1 MTSTPPPEEPQSQ
14 SGRSDDPWGPPED
27 TRPDRATPDPSAP
40 GDYAQPGSGQ
50 YEQPGRTGFEQPTMS
65 SYEQPGQAW
74 SAPSAP
80 SQPYWSAPPSGPPQ
94 RPWAAPPPP
103 AEQPFDPYRFGP
115 PDPGQ
120 FESFPP
126 APRSE
131 LYPRPR
137 TSNGKAIAGLVLGI
151 LALILSFLTLF
162 DIPLIVLG
170 IVFSVLGLRQ
180 AKRGNGGRGMAI
192 AGLSCAIIGAI
203 VAATLFI
210 VVYNRAKDCADKF
223 DTGTSDYRICLQ
235 LGAEG

>member
-1 MTSTPPPEEPQSQ
+1 
-14 SGRSDDPWGPPED
+14 
-27 TRPDRATPDPSAP
+27 
-40 GDYAQPGSGQ
+40 
-50 YEQPGRTGFEQPTMS
+50 MS
-65 SYEQPGQAW
+65 SYEQPGPAW
-74 SAPSAP
+74 SAPSPPHWSA
-80 SQPYWSAPPSGPPQ
+80 SAPPPGPPQ

-120 FESFPP
+120 FESFSP

-131 LYPRPR
+131 LYQRPR
-137 TSNGKAIAGLVLGI
+137 TGNGKAIAGLVLGI

-180 AKRGNGGRGMAI
+180 AARGNGGRGMAI
-192 AGLSCAIIGAI
+192 AGLTCAIIGAI

-223 DTGTSDYRICLQ
+223 DTGTSDYRACLQ